1 MDFLRNPTCSIH
13 SLYSPL
19 FLSKEREL
27 WKNYSSS
34 RQAYL
39 QSTPDACPRFFRRST
54 LITNGFSYYYFPR
67 RGSHSEYELIH
78 AGFHQVLPSICSVDL
93 LLFFSLFLLP
103 FLNFFLLMPLM
114 VIETSSNTETNQVR
128 FHLRNTIFYLIKIQ
142 FLFVLPSRAIVFFK
156 LDRYSG
162 ASIKYSCRTLIYQD
176 ILLRSS

>member
-39 QSTPDACPRFFRRST
+39 QSNPDACPRFFRRST

-78 AGFHQVLPSICSVDL
+78 TGFHQVLPSLCSVEL

-103 FLNFFLLMPLM
+103 FLMPLM
-114 VIETSSNTETNQVR
+114 AIETSSNTETNWVQ
-128 FHLRNTIFYLIKIQ
+128 FYLRNTIFYLIKIQ

-156 LDRYSG
+156 LDRYSW
-162 ASIKYSCRTLIYQD
+162 ASIKYSCRTLIYED

>member
-1 MDFLRNPTCSIH
+1 MDFVRNPTCSIH

-39 QSTPDACPRFFRRST
+39 QSNPDACPRFFRRST

-78 AGFHQVLPSICSVDL
+78 TGFHQVLPSLCSVEL

-103 FLNFFLLMPLM
+103 FLMPLM
-114 VIETSSNTETNQVR
+114 AIETSSNTETNWVQ
-128 FHLRNTIFYLIKIQ
+128 FYLRNTIFYLIKIQ
-142 FLFVLPSRAIVFFK
+142 FLFVLPSRAIVFFFK
-156 LDRYSG
+156 LDRYSW
-162 ASIKYSCRTLIYQD
+162 ASIKYSCRTLIYED

>member
-1 MDFLRNPTCSIH
+1 MLIRRLVQEFVVCRINSSNLRGGMDFVRNPTCSIH

-39 QSTPDACPRFFRRST
+39 QSNPDACPRFFRRST

-67 RGSHSEYELIH
+67 RDSHSEYELIH
-78 AGFHQVLPSICSVDL
+78 TGFHQVLPSLCSVEL

-103 FLNFFLLMPLM
+103 FLMPLM
-114 VIETSSNTETNQVR
+114 AIETSSNTETN
-128 FHLRNTIFYLIKIQ
+128 
-142 FLFVLPSRAIVFFK
+142 
-156 LDRYSG
+156 
-162 ASIKYSCRTLIYQD
+162 
-176 ILLRSS
+176 

>member
-1 MDFLRNPTCSIH
+1 MDFVRNPTCSIH

-39 QSTPDACPRFFRRST
+39 QSNPDACPRFFRRST

-67 RGSHSEYELIH
+67 RDSHSEYELIH
-78 AGFHQVLPSICSVDL
+78 TGFHQVLPSLCSVEL

-103 FLNFFLLMPLM
+103 FLMPLM
-114 VIETSSNTETNQVR
+114 AIETSSNTETNWVQ
-128 FHLRNTIFYLIKIQ
+128 FYLRNTIFYLIKIQ
-142 FLFVLPSRAIVFFK
+142 FLFVLPSRAIVFF
-156 LDRYSG
+156 SN
-162 ASIKYSCRTLIYQD
+162 STD
-176 ILLRSS
+176 IPEQV